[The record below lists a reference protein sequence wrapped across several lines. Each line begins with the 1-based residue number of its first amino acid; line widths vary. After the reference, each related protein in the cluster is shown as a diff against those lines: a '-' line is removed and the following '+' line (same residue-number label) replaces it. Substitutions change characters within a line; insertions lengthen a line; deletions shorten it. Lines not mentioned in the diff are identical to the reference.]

1 MLQKCWGEALGRV
14 YSTSRGLSCICVRL
28 GHPGLDMD
36 NLDEVGALCLFF
48 DRLAATLVR
57 LFSTGPISERRCSA
71 RGAGTSTRVRS
82 RRGTAR
88 SSSASAST
96 PRKVR
101 APTRPLTLASP
112 QRVLSVFCQG
122 LFSEPIFCT
131 WGVLSLFSEPT
142 FCGCG
147 PDLHFAI
154 VHGSSEMASPMM
166 DIQHTKRLLGYAPRD
181 GTAFASRPAGP
192 KL

>member
-1 MLQKCWGEALGRV
+1 MFFLFPPLSLLSLGRV
-14 YSTSRGLSCICVRL
+14 LPEGPSRLPARK
-28 GHPGLDMD
+28 
-36 NLDEVGALCLFF
+36 E
-48 DRLAATLVR
+48 
-57 LFSTGPISERRCSA
+57 CS
-71 RGAGTSTRVRS
+71 
-82 RRGTAR
+82 
-88 SSSASAST
+88 
-96 PRKVR
+96 
-101 APTRPLTLASP
+101 L
-112 QRVLSVFCQG
+112 LSVFCQG

-166 DIQHTKRLLGYAPRD
+166 DIQHTKRLLGYAPQD
-181 GTAFASRPAGP
+181 GTAFASRPGGP

>member
-1 MLQKCWGEALGRV
+1 M
-14 YSTSRGLSCICVRL
+14 
-28 GHPGLDMD
+28 
-36 NLDEVGALCLFF
+36 
-48 DRLAATLVR
+48 
-57 LFSTGPISERRCSA
+57 
-71 RGAGTSTRVRS
+71 
-82 RRGTAR
+82 
-88 SSSASAST
+88 
-96 PRKVR
+96 
-101 APTRPLTLASP
+101 
-112 QRVLSVFCQG
+112 FCQG

-181 GTAFASRPAGP
+181 GTAFASRPGGP

>member
-1 MLQKCWGEALGRV
+1 MV
-14 YSTSRGLSCICVRL
+14 
-28 GHPGLDMD
+28 P
-36 NLDEVGALCLFF
+36 
-48 DRLAATLVR
+48 
-57 LFSTGPISERRCSA
+57 
-71 RGAGTSTRVRS
+71 
-82 RRGTAR
+82 
-88 SSSASAST
+88 
-96 PRKVR
+96 

-122 LFSEPIFCT
+122 LFSEPI
-131 WGVLSLFSEPT
+131 

-181 GTAFASRPAGP
+181 GTAFASRPGGP